1 MTDEMTLLE
10 LLNRDDRFAASNGI
24 QLTQVTETDA
34 EACMTVA
41 ENHLNGGGVCQGG
54 ALFTLADL
62 AIAAVMNASGQLTF
76 GVENTIT
83 FVHSARL
90 GDRLKAIARMT
101 HDHRK
106 LPFCQV
112 EIVNQNQELIAT
124 LTALGYR
131 KEHKMPFEKVM

>member
-1 MTDEMTLLE
+1 MTLLE
-10 LLNRDDRFAASNGI
+10 LLNQNDRFAAANGV
-24 QLTQVTETDA
+24 QLIFIDESC
-34 EACMTVA
+34 ACARMTV
-41 ENHLNGGGVCQGG
+41 EEKHLNGGGVCQGG

-62 AIAAVMNASGQLTF
+62 AIAAAMNASGVLTF

-90 GDRLKAIARMT
+90 GDVLTATARMV

-112 EIVNQNQELIAT
+112 EVHNQNNELIAT
-124 LTALGYR
+124 TTALGYR
-131 KEHKMPFEKVM
+131 KDASMPFEKLM

>member
-1 MTDEMTLLE
+1 MTLLE
-10 LLNRDDRFAASNGI
+10 RLNRDDRFAASNGI
-24 QLTQVTETDA
+24 RLTRVTETEA

-76 GVENTIT
+76 GVENTIA
-83 FVHSARL
+83 FVRSARL
-90 GDRLKAIARMT
+90 GDRLTATARMT
-101 HDHRK
+101 HNHRK

-112 EIVNQNQELIAT
+112 EVHNQHNELIAT

-131 KEHKMPFEKVM
+131 KDTSMSFEKLM

>member
-1 MTDEMTLLE
+1 MTLLE
-10 LLNRDDRFAASNGI
+10 LLNQNDRYAATNGM
-24 QLTQVTETDA
+24 QLTFVDDTSAQARMV
-34 EACMTVA
+34 VG

-62 AIAAVMNASGQLTF
+62 AIAAAMNASGVLTF

-83 FVHSARL
+83 FVQSARL
-90 GDRLKAIARMT
+90 GDELTATARMT
-101 HDHRK
+101 HNHRK

-112 EIVNQNQELIAT
+112 EVHNQHNELIAT

-131 KEHKMPFEKVM
+131 KDTSMSFEKLM